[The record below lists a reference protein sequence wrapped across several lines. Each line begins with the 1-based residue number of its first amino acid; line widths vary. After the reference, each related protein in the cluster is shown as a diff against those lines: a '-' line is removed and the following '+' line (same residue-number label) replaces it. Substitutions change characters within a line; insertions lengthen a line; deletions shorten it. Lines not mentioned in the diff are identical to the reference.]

1 MAPVVERVPI
11 LHVRFEGKSLDL
23 PLAELDLGVSS
34 SDADLKRAVAGHLR
48 VNENRLRY
56 YVIDRHPT
64 GNLTIRPEA
73 VFG

>member
-11 LHVRFEGKSLDL
+11 LHVRFEGKSFDL
-23 PLAELDLGVSS
+23 PLTELDVGIGSN
-34 SDADLKRAVAGHLR
+34 DAEIKRAVAVHLR
-48 VNENRLRY
+48 VSENRLRF

-64 GNLTIRPEA
+64 GNLTLRPEA